1 MNLTHLVTLVS
12 LLGNLSGSGVLPQVA
27 FPAALEKLQQIG
39 FASYYGD
46 GFHGAMTAS
55 GKPYDENQLTA
66 AHRTL
71 PFGTRLRITNL
82 KNHRTVIVT
91 VIDRGPVRKDRILDL
106 SYRGAQELHMV
117 RSGVVQVSAEVLP

>member
-12 LLGNLSGSGVLPQVA
+12 LLGFSAAATLPTVA
-27 FPAALEKLQQIG
+27 QRAAIVKQQEIG

-46 GFHGAMTAS
+46 GFHGVMTAS
-55 GKPYDENQLTA
+55 GKLFDMNQLTA

-71 PFGTRLRITNL
+71 PFGTRLLITNL
-82 KNHRTVIVT
+82 ANNRTVTVT

-106 SYRGAQELHMV
+106 SYKSARELHMLQ
-117 RSGVVQVSAEVLP
+117 SGVVKVRSEILK